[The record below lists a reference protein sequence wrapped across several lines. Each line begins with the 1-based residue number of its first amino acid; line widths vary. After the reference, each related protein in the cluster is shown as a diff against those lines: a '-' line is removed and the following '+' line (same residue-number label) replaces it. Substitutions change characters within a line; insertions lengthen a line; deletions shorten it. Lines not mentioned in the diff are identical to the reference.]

1 MKDEIIYK
9 LIKLLIF
16 VLGLFPKPI
25 LKFFSDLLGL
35 IWYKIDKRH
44 RDVVL
49 KNINFAYPGQFTNIQ
64 AQIFVKKNF
73 QHTTGIAFEV
83 IWSYSKHK
91 DDLLEYFSVKGVEHI
106 ENAMKNGKGVLC
118 LTCHMG
124 NFELLAPAFA
134 KTDIKPYVLYR
145 KLDFNPLERLVF
157 AMRQRFGATPIP
169 LRKAS
174 NKIVKI
180 LENGGVVGTLLDQN
194 VDWYKGVFVDFF
206 GRPACTNS
214 GFAKLVLKTKASVVP
229 VFIMKKNEEFRM
241 QFLPQIPL
249 QVSGDPIK
257 DVENNTQN
265 YISAIES
272 MVRQCPEQYFWV
284 HNRWKT
290 KPYSVFPQKESK
302 AE

>member
-1 MKDEIIYK
+1 MKDKIIYK
-9 LIKLLIF
+9 LIKFLIF
-16 VLGLFPKPI
+16 VIGLFPKPM
-25 LKFFSDLLGL
+25 LKFFADLMGL

-44 RDVVL
+44 RNVVL
-49 KNINFAYPGQFTNIQ
+49 KNINFAYPGQFTDSQ
-64 AQIFVKKNF
+64 AQRFVKKNF
-73 QHTTGIAFEV
+73 QHTASILFEV

-91 DDLLEYFSVKGVEHI
+91 DYLLEYFCVRGVEHI
-106 ENAMKNGKGVLC
+106 ENAMKKGKGVLC

-124 NFELLAPAFA
+124 NFELLIAGFA
-134 KTDIKPYVLYR
+134 KVGINPYGLYR
-145 KLDFNPLERLVF
+145 KLDFNPLERLMLE
-157 AMRQRFGATPIP
+157 MRQRFGVTMIP

-174 NKIVKI
+174 NKIDKI
-180 LENGGVVGTLLDQN
+180 LSDGGVVGTLLDQN

-229 VFIMKKNEEFRM
+229 AFIMKKDGKYIM

-249 QVSGDPIK
+249 QASGDTIK
-257 DVENNTQN
+257 DIENNTQN
-265 YISAIES
+265 YVSAIES

-290 KPYSVFPQKESK
+290 KPYSILPSKELK
-302 AE
+302 T